1 MRVDKKL
8 DAFRKKLGKRIREI
22 RKEQKVTQSQL
33 AFESGV
39 TRRVIVHIE
48 QGVQNVT
55 IDTLYA
61 LADTLNVKPQA
72 FFDFE

>member
-1 MRVDKKL
+1 MDKKL